1 MWCPQCE
8 SDVAGEMSA
17 DGQSL
22 QCSRCSTVLQ
32 KVFSPGAH
40 PETLAARQL
49 LERWS
54 RQGLS
59 QAVSDTTDTETDEP
73 VPDQAQGETTIP
85 IIETPS
91 VVETSGNDS
100 AADEVYFLQEIDDL
114 PAATQPVVPGPVTE
128 EADDVESRE
137 RRSWRIDTPHP
148 RNAGPKRAGRR
159 PPRESVM
166 KQPQQ
171 NDSMQRRSDHSH
183 DELPDPHFEVG
194 KIAERPQ
201 PGRSESTWGQ
211 VLAYSGVGVLTL
223 GTVLVVWGYFGGI
236 ETYASTGWLLST
248 AGQMLLLLGVVTLVS
263 GGMQQTTHE
272 VGQRIEY
279 LNGRMYRIERSTQKI
294 LRGPHFGA
302 ASGRKR
308 RTGAGHDESGNAGMD
323 R

>member
-22 QCSRCSTVLQ
+22 LCSRCSTSLQ
-32 KVFSPGAH
+32 KVFAPSLH

-59 QAVSDTTDTETDEP
+59 LPFDSEATEQPAETAASETAQQPVAAESIHEVYPLKQVDDAAV
-73 VPDQAQGETTIP
+73 
-85 IIETPS
+85 IEKAAPPTL
-91 VVETSGNDS
+91 EES
-100 AADEVYFLQEIDDL
+100 AAKIE
-114 PAATQPVVPGPVTE
+114 PSGHK
-128 EADDVESRE
+128 
-137 RRSWRIDTPHP
+137 SWRVDTPHP
-148 RNAGPKRAGRR
+148 RNSRPKHARR
-159 PPRESVM
+159 KPPREFAM
-166 KQPQQ
+166 KSSAHS
-171 NDSMQRRSDHSH
+171 DSAQRRSDGSH
-183 DELPDPHFEVG
+183 DDLPNPHFDVG

-201 PGRSESTWGQ
+201 PGRSESIWGQ

-236 ETYASTGWLLST
+236 ESYASTGWLLST

-263 GGMQQTTHE
+263 GGMQLTTHE

-279 LNGRMYRIERSTQKI
+279 LNGRMYRIERSTQRI
-294 LRGPHFGA
+294 LRGPHFGNK
-302 ASGRKR
+302 SSRQR
-308 RTGAGHDESGNAGMD
+308 RSNAGRGNSENAD
-323 R
+323 RE